1 MAIEIRPAGVEDVHA
16 LVGLMQAFY
25 AESELLLPAAPAARA
40 FADLLSAPHA
50 GAVWLAERV
59 VAGGAAAVGHVV
71 LTVPF
76 SMEYG
81 GARGF
86 IDDLYVRPE
95 ARGRGTGA
103 ALLQA
108 ARDGAIA
115 RGLRALCVETGP
127 ADHPARAL
135 YARAGY
141 AETGHTFLVQPLASP
156 VHAVRAPCEA
166 DLPTGMP
173 LHAPLGAD
181 RTGGPQR

>member
-1 MAIEIRPAGVEDVHA
+1 MAIEIRPAGVEDVPA

-71 LTVPF
+71 LTVAF

-95 ARGRGTGA
+95 ARGCGTGA

-115 RGLRALCVETGP
+115 RGLRALCVETDP

-135 YARAGY
+135 YARAGF
-141 AETGHTFLVQPLASP
+141 AETGHAFLVQPLASP
-156 VHAVRAPCEA
+156 VHAV
-166 DLPTGMP
+166 
-173 LHAPLGAD
+173 
-181 RTGGPQR
+181 